1 MTTTECIVI
10 DLCAASGGVV
20 HRSLLAE
27 AGITAKQVHRMVRT
41 GLLARAAPHVL
52 VLRGTPDDWE
62 RDLRVAVLEAGPG
75 AVVSHAAAAVLWE
88 LPQIGRGTPEVTVP
102 RRAGRPRRTVGIVHH
117 TLLPSS
123 PVADRAT
130 GLPVTGPERTI
141 LDLSGRLRRTH
152 LARCVQDLCRRELT
166 SLDALAAALAGWRAS
181 GRRGVLAL
189 EAVLDDAL
197 ALPPTDSWLEAR
209 FVELV
214 VRNGM
219 QAPETQVL
227 LEAAGRRYRV
237 DAFFR
242 ARLLVVELLGH
253 ASHATREQL
262 RRDAERV
269 ARLQAAGF
277 EVVSF
282 TYDQVVHDPSFVVEQ
297 VRRRIGQLA

>member
-1 MTTTECIVI
+1 MTVAFEPF
-10 DLCAASGGVV
+10 ASEQPT
-20 HRSLLAE
+20 SS
-27 AGITAKQVHRMVRT
+27 T
-41 GLLARAAPHVL
+41 
-52 VLRGTPDDWE
+52 
-62 RDLRVAVLEAGPG
+62 RV
-75 AVVSHAAAAVLWE
+75 
-88 LPQIGRGTPEVTVP
+88 
-102 RRAGRPRRTVGIVHH
+102 
-117 TLLPSS
+117 
-123 PVADRAT
+123 
-130 GLPVTGPERTI
+130 GPEF
-141 LDLSGRLRRTH
+141 
-152 LARCVQDLCRRELT
+152 
-166 SLDALAAALAGWRAS
+166 
-181 GRRGVLAL
+181 
-189 EAVLDDAL
+189 
-197 ALPPTDSWLEAR
+197 EAR